1 MEVIAKQFKPYQ
13 GATPDPAAATRE
25 AMAHARA
32 GQIPLVEA
40 FYSLQGEG
48 MRTGQATVFVRM
60 AGCNCDCWFCDT
72 DFRTKELHT
81 VDSLLAEIAGLAPEC
96 RWVCLTGGEPTIHD
110 GLTPLCDALHA
121 RGYHVQAETNGSR
134 PQPTWRLDQITV
146 SPKIRQGARLDPW
159 YLEHATEFK
168 HVIDDDQDLELALSL
183 AARHDKPVFLQPNA
197 LNGDAAQMCIDTIK
211 QHPERLRLSLQT
223 HKLLSI
229 R

>member
-1 MEVIAKQFKPYQ
+1 MSHR
-13 GATPDPAAATRE
+13 AASRPSTTASR
-25 AMAHARA
+25 R
-32 GQIPLVEA
+32 
-40 FYSLQGEG
+40 
-48 MRTGQATVFVRM
+48 
-60 AGCNCDCWFCDT
+60 C
-72 DFRTKELHT
+72 
-81 VDSLLAEIAGLAPEC
+81 
-96 RWVCLTGGEPTIHD
+96 
-110 GLTPLCDALHA
+110 CDALHA
-121 RGYHVQAETNGSR
+121 RGYRVQAETNGSR

-168 HVIDDDQDLELALSL
+168 HVIDDEQDLELALSL